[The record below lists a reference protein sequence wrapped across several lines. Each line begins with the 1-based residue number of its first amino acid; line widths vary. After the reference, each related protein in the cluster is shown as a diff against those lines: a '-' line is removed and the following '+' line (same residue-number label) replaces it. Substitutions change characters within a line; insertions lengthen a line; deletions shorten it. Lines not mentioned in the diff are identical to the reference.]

1 MMEWTVDNRE
11 KTLAEVAA
19 CFGFDVGVE
28 ITADMGG
35 VGCADCGDLE
45 RVEFAEDL
53 NQGFLIC
60 PKALHGFAKGVGFT
74 AEISICSL
82 SGYIPC

>member
-1 MMEWTVDNRE
+1 MVEWAVDNRE

-35 VGCADCGDLE
+35 IGCADCGDLE

-53 NQGFLIC
+53 NQGFLVC
-60 PKALHGFAKGVGFT
+60 SKTLHGFAKRVGFT
-74 AEISICSL
+74 AEVSIGSL
-82 SGYIPC
+82 SGDIPW